1 MLHTRWLNWP
11 LWRKPQDRIRLESA
25 RMARLSIN
33 EMTTYRWSFEE
44 DVHNLSAAG
53 IPAIG
58 VWRQKLSD
66 FGEEKGIELLAEKR
80 LAVSSLF
87 WAGGFTGSD
96 GRTFKESITD
106 ALEAIRVAAAMKA
119 SSVIVYSGA
128 RGGHTNNH
136 ARRLLRGA
144 LAELA
149 PAAADLGTT
158 LAIKPMHA
166 GCAAEFTFL
175 TGLKHAVQLLEE
187 LDHPGVKLAF
197 DSYHFGFEPADLG
210 MLAELVPH
218 IAVVQLGDARVPPHG
233 EQNRC
238 RLGDGVIPVV
248 RIVETLVE
256 RGYRGYFEVELIG
269 EDVES
274 FDYQGLIAHSKR
286 TFDSWNLAHE
296 GSPGK

>member
-1 MLHTRWLNWP
+1 
-11 LWRKPQDRIRLESA
+11 
-25 RMARLSIN
+25 MARLSIN
-33 EMTTYRWSFEE
+33 EMTTFRWSFEE
-44 DVHNLSAAG
+44 DVHNLAAAG

-66 FGEEKGIELLAEKR
+66 FGEDKGIELLAEKG

-87 WAGGFTGSD
+87 WVGGFTGSD
-96 GRTFKESITD
+96 GRTFKESLTD
-106 ALEAIRVAAAMKA
+106 AMEALRIAAAMKA

-149 PAAADLGTT
+149 PVAADLGTT
-158 LAIKPMHA
+158 LALKPMHA

-175 TGLKHAVQLLEE
+175 TGLKQTVQLLEE
-187 LDHPGVKLAF
+187 LDHTGVRLAF
-197 DSYHFGFEPADLG
+197 DSYHFGFEPADL
-210 MLAELVPH
+210 ELLPDLVSH
-218 IAVVQLGDARVPPHG
+218 IAVVQLGDARLPPHG

-238 RLGDGVIPVV
+238 RLGEGVIPVP

-256 RGYRGYFEVELIG
+256 RGYRGYFEVELLG

-274 FDYQGLIAHSKR
+274 FDYQGLITHSKQ
-286 TFDSWNLAHE
+286 TFDSWNLTPE